1 MALLAK
7 RLSTLRRPG
16 GFGQDVVV
24 ALGFAVVAAGQIGA
38 QLRHSPAPALAVGA
52 VLAVVGAL
60 VFRRRS
66 PAVALAVALVAMVL
80 FIRFAEVH
88 RFTSLAVAIAV
99 LFYSLAV
106 HGPGRHQGPIAA
118 VLLAVLAGAI
128 AMDSHTRGVPNGAV
142 TVLLFGALPLASGF
156 ILRNRQALNLELRA
170 TTAALEH
177 SRRER
182 ERQVVVSERMRVAR
196 ELHDVVAH
204 SVSVMVIQAGAARR
218 VSVRDRGRAVEALR
232 SVQASGREALA
243 EMRFM
248 LGALRRDGNGS
259 DDSPTPGLDRL
270 DELIARARDA
280 GLEVRVCVQ
289 GQPEP
294 LSSGL
299 DLVAYRVVQEALTNT
314 LKHANADGATVL
326 VRYAGRALEL
336 QIHDSGRGRQA
347 GMPLG
352 HGIIGMRERVSLY
365 GGEFEAGPLAD
376 GGFAVRA
383 RLPLSGTAA

>member
-1 MALLAK
+1 
-7 RLSTLRRPG
+7 
-16 GFGQDVVV
+16 
-24 ALGFAVVAAGQIGA
+24 
-38 QLRHSPAPALAVGA
+38 
-52 VLAVVGAL
+52 
-60 VFRRRS
+60 
-66 PAVALAVALVAMVL
+66 MVL

-88 RFTSLAVAIAV
+88 RFTSLAVAVAV
-99 LFYSLAV
+99 LFYSLAL
-106 HGPGRHQGPIAA
+106 HGSGRHQGPIAA
-118 VLLAVLAGAI
+118 VLVAVLAGAI
-128 AMDSHTRGVPNGAV
+128 AMDPHTRGVSNGAV
-142 TVLLFGALPLASGF
+142 TVLLFGALPLAAGF
-156 ILRNRQALNLELRA
+156 ILRTRQAVNHELRA
-170 TTAALEH
+170 TTAALER

-182 ERQVVVSERMRVAR
+182 ERQVVVGERMRVAR

-218 VSVRDRGRAVEALR
+218 VAARDRGRAVEALR

-248 LGALRRDGNGS
+248 VGALRRDGNGS
-259 DDSPTPGLDRL
+259 DASAPGLDRL

-294 LSSGL
+294 LSAGL

-326 VRYAGRALEL
+326 VRYAGGALEL
-336 QIHDSGRGRQA
+336 QIHDFGRGRQA
-347 GMPLG
+347 AMPPG

-365 GGEFEAGPLAD
+365 GGEFEAGPRAD
-376 GGFAVRA
+376 GGFAVTA
-383 RLPLSGTAA
+383 RLPLNETAA